1 MTERVSAL
9 LLSYCQMLVTGISGG
24 ALDQLFSVFEF
35 DAVDDL
41 GEAFGTVEAAL
52 FPGG

>member
-1 MTERVSAL
+1 
-9 LLSYCQMLVTGISGG
+9 MLVTGISGG

-41 GEAFGTVEAAL
+41 GEAFGVWNRR
-52 FPGG
+52 GGAISWRLTGTA